1 MVITKKSTI
10 GTIDGITL
18 STSPIIDGLAEPI
31 VFDSIG
37 DSFVF
42 TILLIFER
50 FDRMNS
56 QLIFER
62 FIRMNSQLA
71 LSWNFK
77 YITERNLVLDGEM
90 QLYHLLQ
97 RKSIC

>member
-1 MVITKKSTI
+1 M
-10 GTIDGITL
+10 
-18 STSPIIDGLAEPI
+18 
-31 VFDSIG
+31 
-37 DSFVF
+37 F

-77 YITERNLVLDGEM
+77 YITERNIVLDGEM
-90 QLYHLLQ
+90 RLCYLLQ